1 MKCLF
6 FAPLTKTTALCRHAH
21 EVVRRGGSEFDCLS
35 EPDHRRCEQVFAG
48 LKARGLAAFDVED
61 DLTQMPHSVLVKI
74 QSGGLL
80 GLQRLVREADTSG
93 HVPDIGELV
102 GHACTQF
109 GGPDRIPYAALDGDM
124 TEFRLERRAGR
135 RRG

>member
-1 MKCLF
+1 MKCPF
-6 FAPLTKTTALCRHAH
+6 FAPLTKATAACRHAH

-35 EPDHRRCEQVFAG
+35 EPDHARCEQVFAG

-61 DLTQMPHSVLVKI
+61 DLTRMPHSVLVKI

-80 GLQRLVREADTSG
+80 GLQRLIDEADG
-93 HVPDIGELV
+93 AGRIGDIGELV
-102 GHACTQF
+102 ARASARF
-109 GGPDRIPYAALDGDM
+109 GGPDRIPYADLDADM